1 MEKRK
6 IIEFP
11 NIYKTSFFM
20 LLKIG
25 GMKMKSTGMVRA
37 VDKMGRVVIPK
48 EIRRQLKVE
57 NDVDSF
63 EIYMDDDKVIL
74 KKYQPTCIF
83 CDSLADSVEFGG
95 YNVCKDCIEKLY
107 AIKDKAE

>member
-1 MEKRK
+1 
-6 IIEFP
+6 
-11 NIYKTSFFM
+11 
-20 LLKIG
+20 
-25 GMKMKSTGMVRA
+25 MKSTGMVRA

-63 EIYMDDDKVIL
+63 EIYMDGDKVVL

-95 YNVCKDCIEKLY
+95 YNVCTDCIEKLY
-107 AIKDKAE
+107 NMKDNAE

>member
-1 MEKRK
+1 
-6 IIEFP
+6 
-11 NIYKTSFFM
+11 
-20 LLKIG
+20 
-25 GMKMKSTGMVRA
+25 MKSTGMVRA

-83 CDSLADSVEFGG
+83 CDSLAGSVGFGG
-95 YNVCKDCIEKLY
+95 DNVCKDCIEKLY